1 MRLLLV
7 ALIVLAGTASVLPSQ
22 RVPEE
27 LYRGPLYVTREA
39 RFIEPQRG
47 TPLEFYDA
55 TINTAFEL
63 TAQVRSKTLHTID
76 VSGITLRLAFGPT
89 ALGMITFR
97 MVAADDE
104 PLPSMRILPD
114 RPVSQRPRFKVSPQ
128 DITPGPLALRPSVA
142 VAVACP
148 IRFAGFTPLA
158 PPAPPGRCRQW
169 SSRWPVRPLVRT

>member
-128 DITPGPLALRPSVA
+128 DITPGPLALRPHMTV
-142 VAVACP
+142 V
-148 IRFAGFTPLA
+148 FTIERVERGGGTLLFDNPDATELLWEA
-158 PPAPPGRCRQW
+158 LGRP
-169 SSRWPVRPLVRT
+169 SPSR